1 MEINTNEMRLLYGK
15 DMNMT
20 SLIDHIKEVRDQKI
34 QEVANG
40 SDARSTTSVVEQVQF
55 RNQVELDRGIGHS
68 INIKV

>member
-1 MEINTNEMRLLYGK
+1 MRLLYGK